1 MKIIYAKKSSG
12 IEDQGSFQNP
22 EYYEKPDLSAESVV
36 IVGDYPKIKADY
48 EELDVEVEV
57 RELPKAKPLIVDVTV
72 KISPELQK
80 VIDDAKAECEKV
92 VGENT
97 ILKEQLAT
105 SQGKLI
111 QAQNKVVELEAI
123 IAAQNEAKLEADV
136 STQAE
141 TKAKK

>member
-1 MKIIYAKKSSG
+1 LKIIYAKKSSG

-22 EYYEKPDLSAESVV
+22 EYYEKPDLSAKSVV

-57 RELPKAKPLIVDVTV
+57 RELPKAKPLIVDETA

-80 VIDDAKAECEKV
+80 VIDDAKAECEKTLS
-92 VGENT
+92 ENN

-105 SQGKLI
+105 SQGEFIAFKNDPEAMKARVI
-111 QAQNKVVELEAI
+111 ELEA
-123 IAAQNEAKLEADV
+123 NADK
-136 STQAE
+136 TDE
-141 TKAKK
+141 EKPKTTKPK